1 MRFDVTRYSKFIV
14 AIAGAVSIA
23 VADGFFD
30 AADGVNIALAVL
42 AAIGVWGVPNTT
54 PEGA

>member
-1 MRFDVTRYSKFIV
+1 MRFDVTRYNKFIV
-14 AIAGAVSIA
+14 AIAGAISIA
-23 VADGFFD
+23 VSDGFFD

-54 PEGA
+54 AEEA